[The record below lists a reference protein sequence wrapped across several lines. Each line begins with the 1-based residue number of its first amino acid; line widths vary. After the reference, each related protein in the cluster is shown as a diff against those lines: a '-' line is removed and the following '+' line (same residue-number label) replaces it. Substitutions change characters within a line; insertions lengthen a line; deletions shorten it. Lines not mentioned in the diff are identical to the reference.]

1 MLIPDETLHYPP
13 RRAEISPL
21 LGVPPQQSGPFG
33 GRAMNTLNLD
43 IVKKLGATIVALFLV
58 ISFWS
63 DPSGS
68 AAAFGTFLDEVG
80 GFFSTIIDKSIA
92 FIRGIG

>member
-1 MLIPDETLHYPP
+1 VLIPDETLHYPA

-21 LGVPPQQSGPFG
+21 LGVPPEQSGPLG
-33 GRAMNTLNLD
+33 GRAVNTLNLD
-43 IVKKLGATIVALFLV
+43 IVKKLGVTVVALFLV

-68 AAAFGTFLDEVG
+68 AAAFGSFLDQVG
-80 GFFSTIIDKSIA
+80 RFFSTIIDKTVA
-92 FIRGIG
+92 FVRGIG

>member
-1 MLIPDETLHYPP
+1 MLIPDETLHYPG

-21 LGVPPQQSGPFG
+21 FGVRPEQSGPLG
-33 GRAMNTLNLD
+33 GRAVNTLNLD
-43 IVKKLGATIVALFLV
+43 IVKKLGVTIVALFLV

-68 AAAFGTFLDEVG
+68 AAAFGSFLDQVG
-80 GFFSTIIDKSIA
+80 HFFSTIIDKTVA
-92 FIRGIG
+92 FVRGIG